1 MEINLLSCFYFTFW
15 AFNRPEKPRNIV
27 DILDNESSG
36 GNMEIDENEME
47 TILGQCYFEL
57 YELMNL

>member
-1 MEINLLSCFYFTFW
+1 MTSW
-15 AFNRPEKPRNIV
+15 AFNRPEKPRNIL

-36 GNMEIDENEME
+36 GNLEIDENEME